1 VRQNLLKTNVK
12 YKETAD
18 RHRRAK
24 IFKERDKV
32 MIFLSKER
40 FFMGMYRKLQKNKY
54 GPYIITKKINNNIG
68 ISKTLNVS
76 DIYLYYDDEPLYLE
90 FRGDS
95 RLSLSLLERTDLKCV
110 ANIFINRMDKVKPIK
125 KLRCVKHVS

>member
-1 VRQNLLKTNVK
+1 
-12 YKETAD
+12 
-18 RHRRAK
+18 
-24 IFKERDKV
+24 
-32 MIFLSKER
+32 
-40 FFMGMYRKLQKNKY
+40 MYRKLQKNKY

-110 ANIFINRMDKVKPIK
+110 ANIFINRMDKVEPIK